1 MATVGYKLINI
12 EDGSFISQWGGVWGQ
27 SPGIPNPLV
36 LPNGDQVCAPE
47 LDTDYAGY
55 RLILWDMDEP
65 PPSIPASVPLWA
77 VRVILAERGLLEEA
91 NAAITAMD
99 NRALQVIWEYGNTV
113 DRSSPALLALAE
125 ALGVADELDALFIEA
140 AELKV

>member
-1 MATVGYKLINI
+1 MVHFVSAI
-12 EDGSFISQWGGVWGQ
+12 
-27 SPGIPNPLV
+27 
-36 LPNGDQVCAPE
+36 
-47 LDTDYAGY
+47 Y
-55 RLILWDMDEP
+55 R
-65 PPSIPASVPLWA
+65 A
-77 VRVILAERGLLEEA
+77 VRVILAERGLLEDA
-91 NAAITAMD
+91 NAAIAAMD

>member
-1 MATVGYKLINI
+1 MYQKRDNTNAVVRLSDNAIVGPESE
-12 EDGSFISQWGGVWGQ
+12 EDWRAYQEWLADGNEAEPFI
-27 SPGIPNPLV
+27 
-36 LPNGDQVCAPE
+36 
-47 LDTDYAGY
+47 
-55 RLILWDMDEP
+55 EP
-65 PPSIPASVPLWA
+65 PPAVPASVPLWA
-77 VRVILAERGLLEEA
+77 VRVILAERGLLKAA

-140 AELKV
+140 AELKI